1 MGEKVPMT
9 QQGHVRDV
17 QALGRFEIFF
27 VVAVT
32 TVVVVRAFLVVTG
45 YPKVGG
51 GSLHVAHVL
60 YGGLLMAVSIVM
72 LEIAPG
78 TRTKRR
84 AAVVGG
90 IGFGLFID
98 EVGKFVTKD
107 VNYFFKPAIAIIY
120 AIFVMFF
127 LIVREVVLRRA
138 LSEQKRL
145 AVASGA
151 LADLALGQLHDDDRL
166 HAIGLLEAVAG
177 HRDFR
182 AAIHRGLH
190 AERPCRDGATEVR
203 ITAYRDRVGD
213 ATRRLVVHERFS
225 VLLAGL
231 MVIGVAG
238 ILVELGLVVFLPG
251 AGGSSGSQFRA
262 IDIAAIASTALSAP
276 YTAFGLVRLARGNR
290 AGALRV
296 LFRATLVSVLFTQVF
311 VFFRYQL
318 TGVIGVAYALMVLG
332 GLRILAESASD
343 VYQSPARIEHG
354 PARSSTGARPSAH

>member
-1 MGEKVPMT
+1 ME

-60 YGGLLMAVSIVM
+60 YGGLAMAVAIVM
-72 LEIAPG
+72 VEIAPG
-78 TRTKRR
+78 SRTKRR

-107 VNYFFKPAIAIIY
+107 VNYFFRPAIAIIY
-120 AIFVMFF
+120 TIFVTFF
-127 LIVREVVLRRA
+127 LVVREVVLRRA

-145 AVASGA
+145 AVASEA
-151 LADLALGQLHDDDRL
+151 LADLALGQLHDDDRRY
-166 HAIGLLEAVAG
+166 AIRLLDDVAG

-190 AERPCRDGATEVR
+190 AERPCAEGAAEAR

-213 ATRRLVVHERFS
+213 ATRRFVNNESFTA
-225 VLLAGL
+225 LLAGL
-231 MVIGVAG
+231 MVIGIAG
-238 ILVELGLVVFLPG
+238 ILAELGLVLFLHAPRLT
-251 AGGSSGSQFRA
+251 GGQFQA
-262 IDIAAIASTALSAP
+262 IDIAEVASTALSAP
-276 YTAFGLVRLARGNR
+276 YTAFGLYRLLRGDR

-296 LFRATLVSVLFTQVF
+296 MFRATLVSVLFTQMF

-318 TGVIGVAYALMVLG
+318 TGLIGVAYALIILAGM
-332 GLRILAESASD
+332 RILAESASD
-343 VYQSPARIEHG
+343 VYRSPVPT
-354 PARSSTGARPSAH
+354 PADR

>member
-1 MGEKVPMT
+1 MGERMKVSLA

-60 YGGLLMAVSIVM
+60 YGGLAMAVAIIM

-98 EVGKFVTKD
+98 EVGKFITKD

-120 AIFVMFF
+120 AIFVIFF

-166 HAIGLLEAVAG
+166 HAVGLLDAVTG

-182 AAIHRGLH
+182 AAVHRGLH

-203 ITAYRDRVGD
+203 ITAYRNRLGD
-213 ATRRLVVHERFS
+213 ATRGLVDHERFTA
-225 VLLAGL
+225 LLAGL
-231 MVIGVAG
+231 MVVGIAG
-238 ILVELGLVVFLPG
+238 ILVELSLVVFLPE
-251 AGGSSGSQFRA
+251 AGRSSGGQFHA
-262 IDIAAIASTALSAP
+262 IDVAAIASTAFSAP
-276 YTAFGLVRLARGNR
+276 YLAFGLFRLIRGNR

-296 LFRATLVSVLFTQVF
+296 MFRATLVSVLFTQVF

-318 TGVIGVAYALMVLG
+318 TGIIGVAYALIILG

-343 VYQSPARIEHG
+343 VYQSPAAAPISH
-354 PARSSTGARPSAH
+354 

>member
-1 MGEKVPMT
+1 MAE
-9 QQGHVRDV
+9 QRHVRDV

-32 TVVVVRAFLVVTG
+32 TVIVVRAFLVVTG

-60 YGGLLMAVSIVM
+60 YGGLAMAVAIAM

-120 AIFVMFF
+120 TIFVTFF
-127 LIVREVVLRRA
+127 LIVREVILRRA
-138 LSEQKRL
+138 LSEQKCL
-145 AVASGA
+145 AVASTA
-151 LADLALGQLHDDDRL
+151 LADLALGQLHADDRR
-166 HAIGLLEAVAG
+166 HAIGLLDGVAG

-182 AAIHRGLH
+182 AAVRRGLH
-190 AERPCRDGATEVR
+190 AERPCGEGVTEVR
-203 ITAYRDRVGD
+203 ITAWRDRLGEM
-213 ATRRLVVHERFS
+213 TRRLVDHERFNI
-225 VLLAGL
+225 LLAGL
-231 MVIGVAG
+231 MVVGIAG
-238 ILVELGLVVFLPG
+238 ILTELGLIVFLPQTG
-251 AGGSSGSQFRA
+251 RSRGGQLHA
-262 IDIAAIASTALSAP
+262 IDVAAIASAALSAP
-276 YTAFGLVRLARGNR
+276 YTAFGLFRLIRGNQ

-318 TGVIGVAYALMVLG
+318 TGVIGVAYALLILS
-332 GLRILAESASD
+332 GLRILAESASE
-343 VYQSPARIEHG
+343 VYRSPV
-354 PARSSTGARPSAH
+354 PAPADH